1 MRSTYFYWGLG
12 LFFVLA
18 IAIWLG
24 ALQIIAEWLWSL
36 LHAAPH
42 P

>member
-1 MRSTYFYWGLG
+1 MKSTYFYWGLG

-18 IAIWLG
+18 IALWLG
-24 ALQIIAEWLWSL
+24 ALQIIAGWLWDM